1 MLDQLRHYEPLIGG
15 LGPNFEA
22 FFAFW
27 AGIGLDHRY
36 MGTCGSRFALRN
48 RILAGLDHRLNR
60 RSFLQIPGIQ
70 VVPPPLMGKEKGVSN
85 GQSVNFDRIKGQNAA
100 RTNEGFPYY
109 CFNFEFMSRRM
120 KQSNKRNGVC

>member
-15 LGPNFEA
+15 LGPKFEA

-27 AGIGLDHRY
+27 AVIGLDHRY

-48 RILAGLDHRLNR
+48 RILAGLDHCLNR

-100 RTNEGFPYY
+100 RTNEGFPY
-109 CFNFEFMSRRM
+109 
-120 KQSNKRNGVC
+120 